1 MHHQSQKININKL
14 LHFCC
19 LGEHLNWVCFFGI
32 IRIRI
37 GDPRSLG
44 SMILIRIIPK
54 ERTLVYLFLLHCIFS
69 NVFVTRSP
77 DSASEKCVCD
87 QYQSTNRSEDDCAWK
102 ADGRSD

>member
-1 MHHQSQKININKL
+1 M
-14 LHFCC
+14 
-19 LGEHLNWVCFFGI
+19 
-32 IRIRI
+32 
-37 GDPRSLG
+37 
-44 SMILIRIIPK
+44 LIWIIPK
-54 ERTLVYLFLLHCIFS
+54 ERTLVYHFLLHCIFS